1 MRSFALALVLLA
13 ALAGSALPAAQPS
26 RTESRKTAAP
36 ALPDAELEKAIRAR
50 FAKSK
55 IAANNFQVKVVN
67 GTATLTGRAEV
78 IQHKGTA
85 TRIARTAGAR
95 AVDNRIEISESAR
108 RRAAERLARSRAQV
122 KRVPAAAQ

>member
-1 MRSFALALVLLA
+1 MRSFALALILLA

-26 RTESRKTAAP
+26 RTETRKAAAP

-67 GTATLTGRAEV
+67 GTATLTGRTEI

-85 TRIARTAGAR
+85 TRMARAAGAR
-95 AVDNRIEISESAR
+95 AVDNRIEISETAR
-108 RRAAERLARSRAQV
+108 RRAGEKFARTRPQV
-122 KRVPAAAQ
+122 KRVPAAAP